1 MRMVLLG
8 VMALAFAGTGAPG
21 ARAEEKPVAPYTQS
35 DANAGARPLEGTAVF
50 EAMNGREG
58 IQRIVDDL
66 VDRSIADPVI
76 GEIFVNQDIARLR
89 RTLGEQICYL
99 AGGPCTYTGRT
110 MADAHKDMG
119 VTTRDF
125 NVLVEHLQAAMDK
138 EGVPFAQQN
147 RLLARLAPMHR
158 SIVEPR

>member
-1 MRMVLLG
+1 MRRLLVTAMMLG
-8 VMALAFAGTGAPG
+8 LAAAAAHGAW
-21 ARAEEKPVAPYTQS
+21 AEERPVAPYTQS
-35 DANAGARPLEGTAVF
+35 NANAGARPLEGTAVF
-50 EAMNGREG
+50 DAMNGRDG

-66 VDRSIADPVI
+66 VDRSVADPVI

-125 NVLVEHLQAAMDK
+125 NVLVEHLRAAMDK

-158 SIVEPR
+158 TIVEPR

>member
-1 MRMVLLG
+1 MRILLLSA
-8 VMALAFAGTGAPG
+8 MILSIAAAPR

-35 DANAGARPLEGTAVF
+35 NANAGARPLEGTAVF
-50 EAMNGREG
+50 DAMNGLDG

-66 VDRSIADPVI
+66 VDHSVADPVI
-76 GEIFVNQDIARLR
+76 GDIFVNQDIARLR

-125 NVLVEHLQAAMDK
+125 NVLVEHLRAAMDK
-138 EGVPFAQQN
+138 EGVPFVQQN

-158 SIVEPR
+158 TIVEPR